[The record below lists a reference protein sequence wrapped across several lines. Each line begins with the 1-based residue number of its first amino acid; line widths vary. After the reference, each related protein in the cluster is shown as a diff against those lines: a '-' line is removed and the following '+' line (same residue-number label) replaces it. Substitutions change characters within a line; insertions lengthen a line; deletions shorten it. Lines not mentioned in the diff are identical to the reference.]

1 MEKAF
6 EKDIGQITNNP
17 HLIARRHLSK
27 GGFTDANIINSVQSH
42 LGHTIDQIELN
53 KLSSIKP
60 VSILFNGLGLQT
72 KNLDKVISSNA
83 YNAKVR
89 IKLNGYIGG
98 TNTSIAGVYIWTNL
112 KTGEQNVGSSI
123 DLYIRLRS
131 YFKPSILN

>member
-1 MEKAF
+1 M
-6 EKDIGQITNNP
+6 
-17 HLIARRHLSK
+17 
-27 GGFTDANIINSVQSH
+27 VQSQFVY
-42 LGHTIDQIELN
+42 TINQEELD

-60 VSILFNGLGLQT
+60 VSILFYDLGVQT
-72 KNLDKVISSNA
+72 KNHEQVISSNA